1 MTRNPISREEGLCLL
16 GLSVAMAILWQWLYP
31 WQAAWGDEFTYIR
44 FSETPFITGT
54 APWCYRLLTPLLVSF
69 CPLPVAWG
77 YRLVTAL
84 GTVGVFCG
92 LYLVSRHL
100 GCSKRYA
107 AMIWILY
114 ALHPQGRYLAQHPG
128 LVDPLSTFFIVL
140 SCFAIAQ
147 KRERMLSTVLLLGLL
162 NHEAALWMIGTVLS
176 AYLIERPRFASTIR
190 AAIVCTPA
198 LIAFGLTRFI
208 FPLINDQAIRESI
221 IRENFPEIAPP
232 ARFAE
237 SFIRY
242 FLSREPV
249 EGNWMAVFHPANLSG
264 GVAVLIPLA
273 VVGFYYASPRI
284 KSLGVFWLLLTL
296 TNLLIQA
303 RPEMMYLGY
312 PVIISFIAVLFLRW
326 ASENPFIQTL
336 LAAALLGGVYFVP
349 NSWLMGLVVACGT
362 IFIFAT
368 QAKSHNSP
376 PRCLEDGDE

>member
-1 MTRNPISREEGLCLL
+1 MTLNPISRKEGLCLL
-16 GLSVAMAILWQWLYP
+16 GLSAAMAVLWQWLYP
-31 WQAAWGDEFTYIR
+31 WLSAWGDEVTYIR

-54 APWCYRLLTPLLVSF
+54 APWCYRLLTPLLVSV

-84 GTVGVFCG
+84 GTMGVFCG
-92 LYLVSRHL
+92 LYLLSRHL
-100 GCSKRYA
+100 GCSKRFA
-107 AMIWILY
+107 AIIWILY
-114 ALHPQGRYLAQHPG
+114 AFHPQGRYLAQHPG

-140 SCFAIAQ
+140 SCFAIAL
-147 KRERMLSTVLLLGLL
+147 KRERLLSTVLLLGLL
-162 NHEAALWMIGTVLS
+162 NHEAALWMIGAVLV
-176 AYLIERPRFASTIR
+176 AYLIERPRIASMIR

-237 SFIRY
+237 YFIRY
-242 FLSREPV
+242 FFSRESV
-249 EGNWMAVFHPANLSG
+249 EGNWLALFHPANLSG

-284 KSLGVFWLLLTL
+284 KSLGVFWLLLTF

-303 RPEMMYLGY
+303 RPEMMYLGF
-312 PVIISFIAVLFLRW
+312 PVIISFIAVLFRRLT
-326 ASENPFIQTL
+326 SENLFNQTILMILL
-336 LAAALLGGVYFVP
+336 LAGVYFVS
-349 NSWLMGLVVACGT
+349 NSWLAGLIVASGT

-368 QAKSHNSP
+368 RAKSHNSP
-376 PRCLEDGDE
+376 RRCPADEDE